1 MKQYLM
7 VCDETSME
15 KLAAVFRENI
25 QFVEV
30 QGMSMTQNAQYN
42 VLVTPVIPP
51 VSADTP
57 DTSTQVEPC
66 CGTST

>member
-7 VCDETSME
+7 LCDETGME
-15 KLAAVFRENI
+15 KLVAVFRESI

-30 QGMSMTQNAQYN
+30 QGMATENQSYN

-51 VSADTP
+51 VSVETP
-57 DTSTQVEPC
+57 DTSTKAEPC
-66 CGTST
+66 CETST

>member
-7 VCDETSME
+7 LCDETGME
-15 KLAAVFRENI
+15 KLVGVFRESI

-30 QGMSMTQNAQYN
+30 QGMATENQSYN